1 MANRATKLLGIF
13 RALMPRDEKFIDRFC
28 EHTRLIVPAAEE
40 FRLLLSGDPR
50 PEKHAAEIARLEE
63 AADRVTR
70 QVIID
75 IHRTFITP
83 FDRSQILALINALDD
98 TIDLLKE
105 TSRRVLRYG
114 VTFTPEMRGMADC
127 IVRATRELE
136 TGIPF
141 LASIDNSVSRL
152 SAMSVAIRRIEGEG
166 DDYLDRGLR
175 QLFAGDGSP
184 GMKLTV
190 EKVYDLIEAVID
202 RCEDVVDVIDDIV
215 VEAV

>member
-1 MANRATKLLGIF
+1 MANRAIKLLGIF

-28 EHTRLIVPAAEE
+28 EHTKLIVPAAEE
-40 FRLLLSGDPR
+40 FRSLLSGDPF
-50 PEKHAAEIARLEE
+50 PEKHAAEIARLED

-70 QVIID
+70 QVILD

-83 FDRSQILALINALDD
+83 FDRSQILSLINALDD
-98 TIDLLKE
+98 TIDLMKE

-114 VTFTPEMRGMADC
+114 VTFTPEMRAMADC
-127 IVRATRELE
+127 IVRATQELE
-136 TGIPF
+136 KGMPF
-141 LASIDNSVSRL
+141 LASIDTSVSRL
-152 SAMSVAIRRIEGEG
+152 SVMSVSIRKIEGEG

-175 QLFAGDGSP
+175 NLFAGDESP
-184 GMKLTV
+184 GAKLTV
-190 EKVYDLIEAVID
+190 ERVYDLIEAIID